1 MVLKMIAHIVDTSSI
16 DISFLDHVIQLIFNS
31 RNLPYPHEHKAHHAC
46 NKIQEILNDY
56 FLRHH
61 LSPSGDR
68 RPTKIEAN
76 SGEQSSPKLR
86 QYNNASKAFPASGEN
101 TEEVPRGSL
110 VFDVGGHSDESTDEG
125 GDSHDPE
132 DREDEHPTAD
142 MRTAL
147 SSAISGIV
155 SHSLL
160 LQQHLGSLLLV
171 LNGRSHKTKD
181 EASKATA

>member
-1 MVLKMIAHIVDTSSI
+1 MDTSSI
-16 DISFLDHVIQLIFNS
+16 GIRFLDHVIQLIFNS
-31 RNLPYPHEHKAHHAC
+31 RNLPYPHEHKAHHPC
-46 NKIQEILNDY
+46 NKIQEILNNY
-56 FLRHH
+56 FLRHG
-61 LSPSGDR
+61 LPPSGDR
-68 RPTKIEAN
+68 RAAKIEAN
-76 SGEQSSPKLR
+76 SGEQSSPQLR
-86 QYNNASKAFPASGEN
+86 QYNNASKTIPPACEDS
-101 TEEVPRGSL
+101 EEIPWGSL
-110 VFDVGGHSDESTDEG
+110 RLDEGGHSDEPTDEG

-142 MRTAL
+142 MRTTH
-147 SSAISGIV
+147 SSAVSGIV

>member
-1 MVLKMIAHIVDTSSI
+1 VNPVTVIVR
-16 DISFLDHVIQLIFNS
+16 LLYHVIQLILNGW
-31 RNLPYPHEHKAHHAC
+31 NLPHPHQNKTNHAC
-46 NKIQEILNDY
+46 NQIQKVFDQ
-56 FLRHH
+56 
-61 LSPSGDR
+61 LSFWHESPPSCDR
-68 RPTKIEAN
+68 RPAKIEAN
-76 SGEQSSPKLR
+76 SGQQSSTQFR
-86 QYNNASKAFPASGEN
+86 QYNDASKTIPPAREDS
-101 TEEVPRGSL
+101 EEIPGGSL
-110 VFDVGGHSDESTDEG
+110 RLDEGGHSDEPTDEG

-142 MRTAL
+142 MRTTL
-147 SSAISGIV
+147 SSAIRGIV